1 MDDLLES
8 VTMSTS
14 GSEGDAALDG
24 VAANSRSE
32 RTNDNLPLREAL
44 RKLREGGH
52 DTEILPQSINN
63 NLWDEIR
70 STFALSLMEV
80 VALKNCAPAR
90 PRGVLRQIENSTMY
104 RISDTRVQA
113 SFTISNVVN
122 SCKYTLEAEL
132 LVDPGANTGLKL
144 PARKVV
150 QLGLRPFGR
159 PTQARGSTN
168 ATTYNIHFNPVLVT
182 AIFIRN
188 GVSETIEAY
197 LDVKCDKNEYEA
209 LQEAGQA
216 GMAPSTG
223 TGAERSYLTP
233 NQPINAHPSST
244 NQEGITV
251 IQLSP
256 THHRPN
262 GLPLQQAVIGMDG
275 LRKLRLHLNC
285 DQCQLEIEEDELVED
300 EED

>member
-1 MDDLLES
+1 MNDLLES
-8 VTMSTS
+8 VSMSTI

-24 VAANSRSE
+24 VAAYSRSE
-32 RTNDNLPLREAL
+32 RTNDNLHLREAL

-52 DTEILPQSINN
+52 DTEFLPQSIND

-70 STFALSLMEV
+70 TKFELSLMEV
-80 VALKNCAPAR
+80 VALKNCALPAR
-90 PRGVLRQIENSTMY
+90 PRDVLRPLNSTMY
-104 RISDTRVQA
+104 RISDTRVRA
-113 SFTISNVVN
+113 SFTISNEVN
-122 SCKYTLEAEL
+122 PYKYTLEAEL
-132 LVDPGANTGLKL
+132 LVDPGANTDLKL
-144 PARKVV
+144 PARNVV

-168 ATTYNIHFNPVLVT
+168 ATTYNMHFNPVLVT

-197 LDVKCDKNEYEA
+197 LDVKCDKDEYEA
-209 LQEAGQA
+209 LQEAEQA
-216 GMAPSTG
+216 GVAPPTG

-256 THHRPN
+256 THHRPT

-285 DQCQLEIEEDELVED
+285 DQRQLEIEEDELVED